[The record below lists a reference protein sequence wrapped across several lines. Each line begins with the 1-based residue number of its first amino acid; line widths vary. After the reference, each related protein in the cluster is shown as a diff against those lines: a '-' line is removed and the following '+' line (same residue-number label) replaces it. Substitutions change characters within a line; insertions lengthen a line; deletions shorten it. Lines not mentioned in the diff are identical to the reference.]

1 MKITTKLKDIFLA
14 LASTLLFGG
23 GIGFLGVW
31 LFHAEISTMLHV
43 SVYIFLL
50 MFAIWLLIDYQ
61 DMKNE
66 QAYQQAVREEEEKQQ
81 RMKEEKQRTI
91 LSFEQKYGHCSY
103 VMAPYKKPF
112 ATDLVRI
119 YPSARMMVIQGK
131 EYSYDELLT
140 CRISERDV
148 NDTAMETHTVTTP
161 DNAHVARRI
170 AAGAMIGGIKGAT
183 LAAFTTR
190 PRTITTT
197 EYTYR
202 PITRTKYTVVISTTR
217 SPHPI
222 SIFMNEDYNRALR
235 LMKQINT
242 ARYN

>member
-1 MKITTKLKDIFLA
+1 MIISTILKDIFLA

-50 MFAIWLLIDYQ
+50 MFVIWFLIDYQ

-66 QAYQQAVREEEEKQQ
+66 QALQQAIRKEEEKQQ
-81 RMKEEKQRTI
+81 RMKEEKQRAI
-91 LSFEQKYGHCSY
+91 SQLEQKYGHCTY

-131 EYSYDELLT
+131 EYCYDEILS

-190 PRTITTT
+190 PRTVTTT
-197 EYTYR
+197 EYTYH

>member
-1 MKITTKLKDIFLA
+1 MKISTILKDIFLA
-14 LASTLLFGG
+14 FASTLLFGG

-31 LFHAEISTMLHV
+31 LFNAEISTMLHV
-43 SVYIFLL
+43 SVYIFGV
-50 MFAIWLLIDYQ
+50 MFVIWFLIDYQ
-61 DMKNE
+61 EMKNE
-66 QAYQQAVREEEEKQQ
+66 QALQQAIREEEEKQQ

-91 LSFEQKYGHCSY
+91 SQLEQKYGHCTY

-119 YPSARMMVIQGK
+119 YSEARMMVIQGK
-131 EYSYDELLT
+131 EYRYDEILS
-140 CRISERDV
+140 CHISERDI
-148 NDTAMETHTVTTP
+148 NDTAMETHAVPTP
-161 DNAHVARRI
+161 DNTHVVRRI

-190 PRTITTT
+190 PRTVTTT
-197 EYTYR
+197 EYTYH
-202 PITRTKYTVVISTTR
+202 PITRTKYTVLISTTH

-242 ARYN
+242 ARYV

>member
-1 MKITTKLKDIFLA
+1 MKITTILKDIFLA

-31 LFHAEISTMLHV
+31 LFNAEISTMLHV
-43 SVYIFLL
+43 SVYIFGV
-50 MFAIWLLIDYQ
+50 MFVIWFLIDYQ
-61 DMKNE
+61 EMKNE
-66 QAYQQAVREEEEKQQ
+66 QALQQAIREEEEKQQ

-91 LSFEQKYGHCSY
+91 SQLEQKYGHCTY

-119 YPSARMMVIQGK
+119 YSEARMMVIQGK
-131 EYSYDELLT
+131 EYRYDEILS
-140 CRISERDV
+140 CHISERDI

-161 DNAHVARRI
+161 DNTHVVRRI

-190 PRTITTT
+190 PRTVTTT
-197 EYTYR
+197 EHTYH
-202 PITRTKYTVVISTTR
+202 PITRTKYSVVISTTR
-217 SPHPI
+217 SPHDI
-222 SIFMNEDYNRALR
+222 TIFMNEDYNRALR

-242 ARYN
+242 ARLY

>member
-1 MKITTKLKDIFLA
+1 MKISTILKDIFLA
-14 LASTLLFGG
+14 FASTLLFGG

-31 LFHAEISTMLHV
+31 LFNAEISTMLHV
-43 SVYIFLL
+43 SVYIFGV
-50 MFAIWLLIDYQ
+50 MFVIWFLIDYQ
-61 DMKNE
+61 EMKNE
-66 QAYQQAVREEEEKQQ
+66 QALQQAIREEEEKQQ

-91 LSFEQKYGHCSY
+91 SQLEQKYGHCTY

-119 YPSARMMVIQGK
+119 YSEARMMVIQGK
-131 EYSYDELLT
+131 EYRYDEILS
-140 CRISERDV
+140 CHISERDI

-161 DNAHVARRI
+161 DNTHVVRRI

-190 PRTITTT
+190 PRTVTTT
-197 EYTYR
+197 EYTYH
-202 PITRTKYTVVISTTR
+202 PITRTKYTVLISTTH